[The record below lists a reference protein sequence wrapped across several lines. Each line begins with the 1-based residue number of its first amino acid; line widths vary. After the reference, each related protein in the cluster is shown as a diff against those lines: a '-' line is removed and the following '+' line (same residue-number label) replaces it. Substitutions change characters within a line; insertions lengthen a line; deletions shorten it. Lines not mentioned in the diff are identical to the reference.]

1 MENAILIALSAQDVL
16 QRRIAATA
24 NNLGNMDTSGFRAER
39 LLVAQHPVPLAH
51 SLPRGQDVRF
61 VRDLATVRDPSPG
74 RLDQTG
80 NPLDLAVL
88 ADGYLVV
95 STADGDRFSRGAHL
109 RLDAGGRLVHE
120 SGDPVQGQ
128 GGAAIIVT
136 PEDGEPLIGR
146 DGSISGA
153 QGPIGKLRV
162 VRFAADAQPVPAGN
176 GLARSSGMPEEVIE
190 PDVLQGMLE
199 RSNVQPIS
207 EMESLIRVHRAYE
220 QVSTTIEREDERI
233 RKMITVY
240 LG

>member
-16 QRRIAATA
+16 QRRLAATA
-24 NNLGNMDTSGFRAER
+24 NNLANMDTSGFRAER
-39 LLVAQHPVPLAH
+39 LLVVEHPVPLTR

-74 RLDQTG
+74 RLEQTG
-80 NPLDLAVL
+80 NPLDLAVQ

-95 STADGDRFSRGAHL
+95 STGDGDRFSRGGHL
-109 RLDAGGRLVHE
+109 RLDAAGRLVHE

-128 GGAAIIVT
+128 GGGAIVLA
-136 PEDGEPLIGR
+136 PEDGEPVISR
-146 DGSISGA
+146 DGTISGA
-153 QGPIGKLRV
+153 QGVIGKLRV
-162 VRFAADAQPVPAGN
+162 VRFAAEAQPVPAGN
-176 GLARSSGMPEEVIE
+176 GLATSPGAPEEVAS

-207 EMESLIRVHRAYE
+207 EMESLIRVHRAYDRIR
-220 QVSTTIEREDERI
+220 TMIEREDERI